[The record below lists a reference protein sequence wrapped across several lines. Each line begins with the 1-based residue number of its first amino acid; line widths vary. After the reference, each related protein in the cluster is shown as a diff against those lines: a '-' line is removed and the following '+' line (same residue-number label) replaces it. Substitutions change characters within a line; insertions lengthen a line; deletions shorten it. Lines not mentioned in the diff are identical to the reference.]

1 MWMAGGCQRFE
12 AVVSDQWSVFRKR
25 EGELVLFDAS
35 AVKLRMNG
43 ARGTRQ
49 RIERV

>member
-1 MWMAGGCQRFE
+1 MAVVVNVLK

-35 AVKLRMNG
+35 AAKLRMNG
-43 ARGTRQ
+43 ARGNAATH
-49 RIERV
+49 